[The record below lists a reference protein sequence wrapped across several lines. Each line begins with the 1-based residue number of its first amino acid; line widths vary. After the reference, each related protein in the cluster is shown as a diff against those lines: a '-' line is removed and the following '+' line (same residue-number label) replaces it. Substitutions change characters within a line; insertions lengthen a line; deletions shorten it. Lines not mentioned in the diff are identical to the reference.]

1 MTLTVDPAKVVAKA
15 PLARRPAKRFARLSF
30 VLEMLLVLLTTTGA
44 TASAEMDTVAT
55 LMTGKDVQLPL
66 QLVAPVINSVQ
77 RIRCAGFHKE
87 GRSPVC
93 QLVML
98 FSVPLELFAL
108 LATTLASVLVLQDC
122 MLVIP
127 MVAAAKVS
135 TAWKMMTA
143 PLTSIVTGSPTLA

>member
-30 VLEMLLVLLTTTGA
+30 VLGMLLVLLTTTEA

-87 GRSPVC
+87 GSPVC

-135 TAWKMMTA
+135 TALRMMTA